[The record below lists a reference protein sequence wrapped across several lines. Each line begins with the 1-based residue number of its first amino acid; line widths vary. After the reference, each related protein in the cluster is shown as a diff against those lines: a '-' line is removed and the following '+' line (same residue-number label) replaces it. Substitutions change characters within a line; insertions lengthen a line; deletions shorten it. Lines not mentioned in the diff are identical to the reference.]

1 MQKTLRQL
9 SLDIYNIGNKNML
22 TYLFTMWFQGIHY
35 KITAIMWEETS
46 MNAYFLKYTEY
57 FLKIIHIIYFVTLEK
72 LLKALIYMS

>member
-46 MNAYFLKYTEY
+46 MNADFLKYTE
-57 FLKIIHIIYFVTLEK
+57 
-72 LLKALIYMS
+72 